1 MDNNTCLCDNCLHAE
16 VCKYKDELD
25 RKMKEIN
32 VLGKED
38 TLFDLLQLNLNCK
51 FYKLKEN
58 PMTKVETVSFPVN
71 KEELFKRI
79 F

>member
-1 MDNNTCLCDNCLHAE
+1 MDNNTCSNCSHVE
-16 VCKYKDELD
+16 VCKYKDEFD
-25 RKMKEIN
+25 KKIKEIN
-32 VLGKED
+32 AHGDPLLD
-38 TLFDLLQLNLNCK
+38 LFQLSLNCK

-58 PMTKVETVSFPVN
+58 PMAKVETVSFPVN